1 MIPSNYLYGIPWIF
15 AYNIEALMNRSKTLK
30 VSNSLLSKSLSLSF
44 LKTELRKNHL
54 HVEVLFLVNDLLVHD
69 GKEIRA

>member
-1 MIPSNYLYGIPWIF
+1 
-15 AYNIEALMNRSKTLK
+15 MNRSKTLK

-54 HVEVLFLVNDLLVHD
+54 HVEVLFLVNDLIVHD